1 MASSNLSYFHMAPTS
16 EFKGHESIPF
26 KEGDVGIFGF
36 GFLAISFIDFFV
48 FVLKKIRFFGFGVSI
63 GFSFVGH
70 LVSSFRKRYK
80 RFFRCDVLFSL
91 WFSHFPI
98 VNVHFLHGFLIHCT
112 RAHLDFTLF

>member
-1 MASSNLSYFHMAPTS
+1 MNQYHLKRGTLGFSVLGFWLFLLS
-16 EFKGHESIPF
+16 I
-26 KEGDVGIFGF
+26 
-36 GFLAISFIDFFV
+36 FFV

-98 VNVHFLHGFLIHCT
+98 VNVHFLHGFLIHCA